1 MDKSLIQPIFSQASL
16 WSVATLVMLL
26 TSVTGSAQAQS
37 SPLSLPTSV
46 TPSLATPVESEAASE
61 VDDETNPSEN
71 ASTSSPNQL
80 DQSSTL
86 PLSTLL
92 TPADVEL
99 PNEQSTLQAVS
110 GERFPELP
118 TLDHL
123 DQLPDP
129 VAKIELVIR
138 LRDRK
143 VYVYERDQVKA
154 TFPIAIGRSGW
165 ETPTGEH
172 QVLQMI
178 KDPSWQN
185 PFNGTVIPAGPDN
198 PLGTRWIGFWTDG
211 QNYIGFHGTP
221 NEDSVGTAASHGC
234 IRMYNRDV
242 VQLFEMVEVGTVVRV
257 EP

>member
-1 MDKSLIQPIFSQASL
+1 MDKPLIQPIFSQVSR
-16 WSVATLVMLL
+16 WSTATLVLLL
-26 TSVTGSAQAQS
+26 TSVAGTAQAQ
-37 SPLSLPTSV
+37 PAPASLPTSV
-46 TPSLATPVESEAASE
+46 TPSLATPTESEAA
-61 VDDETNPSEN
+61 DQADPSEN
-71 ASTSSPNQL
+71 ASTLSPDPL

-92 TPADVEL
+92 TPAEVEL
-99 PNEQSTLQAVS
+99 PSDEQSSLQAIL
-110 GERFPELP
+110 GERFPDLP

-172 QVLQMI
+172 QILQMI

-221 NEDSVGTAASHGC
+221 NENSVGTAASHGC

>member
-1 MDKSLIQPIFSQASL
+1 MDKPLIQPIFSHASR
-16 WSVATLVMLL
+16 WSLATLVLL
-26 TSVTGSAQAQS
+26 LAGGTETAQAQS
-37 SPLSLPTSV
+37 LLSLP
-46 TPSLATPVESEAASE
+46 PSATPAELELTESESLEGA
-61 VDDETNPSEN
+61 DPSVR
-71 ASTSSPNQL
+71 SSADQL
-80 DQSSTL
+80 DRSPAL

-92 TPADVEL
+92 TPASIRLSGE
-99 PNEQSTLQAVS
+99 SSLQAFFND
-110 GERFPELP
+110 RFPDLP
-118 TLDHL
+118 TIDHQ
-123 DQLPDP
+123 DQLPEP
-129 VAKIELVIR
+129 IAKIELVIR

-143 VYVYERDQVKA
+143 VYVYERNQVRA
-154 TFPIAIGRSGW
+154 TFPIAIGRAGW

-172 QVLQMI
+172 QILQMI

-221 NEDSVGTAASHGC
+221 NENSVGTAASHGC

>member
-1 MDKSLIQPIFSQASL
+1 MDKPLIRPIFSQVSRWSL
-16 WSVATLVMLL
+16 AALVMLPAGL
-26 TSVTGSAQAQS
+26 TGTAQAQLT
-37 SPLSLPTSV
+37 PLSPPTSL
-46 TPSLATPVESEAASE
+46 TPASATPAESESVDAAVDAAEPSVNSAAS
-61 VDDETNPSEN
+61 P
-71 ASTSSPNQL
+71 
-80 DQSSTL
+80 DQPDRSAMV

-92 TPADVEL
+92 TPADVVL
-99 PNEQSTLQAVS
+99 PSDSQSTLQAVS
-110 GERFPELP
+110 RESLLDLP
-118 TLDHL
+118 TIDHLDHL
-123 DQLPDP
+123 PEP
-129 VAKIELVIR
+129 VAKLELVIR

-143 VYVYERDQVKA
+143 VYVYERDQVK
-154 TFPIAIGRSGW
+154 TSFPIAIGRSGW
-165 ETPTGEH
+165 ETPTGEY

-185 PFNGTVIPAGPDN
+185 PFNGTVIPAGPNN

-234 IRMYNRDV
+234 IRMYNNDV

>member
-1 MDKSLIQPIFSQASL
+1 MDKPLIQPIFSQVSR
-16 WSVATLVMLL
+16 WSTATLVLLL
-26 TSVTGSAQAQS
+26 TSVVGTAQAQ
-37 SPLSLPTSV
+37 PAPASLPTSV
-46 TPSLATPVESEAASE
+46 TPSLATPTESEAA
-61 VDDETNPSEN
+61 DQADPLEN
-71 ASTSSPNQL
+71 ASTLSSDPL
-80 DQSSTL
+80 DQPSTL

-92 TPADVEL
+92 TPAEVEL
-99 PNEQSTLQAVS
+99 PSDEPSTLQAVS
-110 GERFPELP
+110 GERFPDLP

-123 DQLPDP
+123 DQFPDP
-129 VAKIELVIR
+129 VVKIELVIR

-221 NEDSVGTAASHGC
+221 NENSVGTAASHGC

>member
-1 MDKSLIQPIFSQASL
+1 MDKPLIQPIFSQVSR
-16 WSVATLVMLL
+16 WSTATLVLLL
-26 TSVTGSAQAQS
+26 TSVAGTAQAQ
-37 SPLSLPTSV
+37 PAPASLPTSV
-46 TPSLATPVESEAASE
+46 TPSLAVPTESEAA
-61 VDDETNPSEN
+61 DQADPSGN
-71 ASTSSPNQL
+71 ASASSPEPL
-80 DQSSTL
+80 DQPSTL

-92 TPADVEL
+92 IPAEVEL
-99 PNEQSTLQAVS
+99 PSNEPSTLQAVS
-110 GERFPELP
+110 GERFPDLP

-129 VAKIELVIR
+129 IAKIELVIR

-143 VYVYERDQVKA
+143 VYVYERDQVK
-154 TFPIAIGRSGW
+154 TSFPIAIGRSGW
-165 ETPTGEH
+165 ETPTGEYEI
-172 QVLQMI
+172 LQMI

-221 NEDSVGTAASHGC
+221 NENSVGTAASHGC

>member
-1 MDKSLIQPIFSQASL
+1 MDKPLIQPIFNQASR
-16 WSVATLVMLL
+16 WSTATLVLLL
-26 TSVTGSAQAQS
+26 TSVAGTAQAQ
-37 SPLSLPTSV
+37 PAPASLPTSV
-46 TPSLATPVESEAASE
+46 TPSLAIPAESEAA
-61 VDDETNPSEN
+61 DQADPSEN
-71 ASTSSPNQL
+71 ASTLSSSPDPL
-80 DQSSTL
+80 DQPSTL

-92 TPADVEL
+92 VPAEVEL
-99 PNEQSTLQAVS
+99 PSDEQSTLQAVF
-110 GERFPELP
+110 GERFPDLP

-129 VAKIELVIR
+129 IAKIELVIR

-221 NEDSVGTAASHGC
+221 NENSVGTAASHGC